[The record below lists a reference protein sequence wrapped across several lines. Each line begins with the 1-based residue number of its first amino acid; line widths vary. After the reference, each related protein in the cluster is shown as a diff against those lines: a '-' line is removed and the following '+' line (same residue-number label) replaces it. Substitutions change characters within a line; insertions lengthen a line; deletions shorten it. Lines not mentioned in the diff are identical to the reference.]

1 MCSALDNYK
10 FACGV
15 FIDLEK
21 GFDTVDIL
29 LSKHNYYRIR
39 GIENDWRKSYLSNWP
54 QFVSI
59 NGIDSDHWPLERG
72 VPQGSVLGP
81 FILNFY

>member
-39 GIENDWRKSYLSNWP
+39 GIENDWRKSYLSN
-54 QFVSI
+54 
-59 NGIDSDHWPLERG
+59 
-72 VPQGSVLGP
+72 
-81 FILNFY
+81 